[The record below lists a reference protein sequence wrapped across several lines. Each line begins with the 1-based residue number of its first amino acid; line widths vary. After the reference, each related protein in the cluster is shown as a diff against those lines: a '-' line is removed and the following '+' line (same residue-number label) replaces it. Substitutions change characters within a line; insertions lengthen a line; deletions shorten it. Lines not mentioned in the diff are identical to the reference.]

1 MTAGLFITGTDT
13 GCGKTYVCCEIL
25 NYFGT
30 QGLDVVGLKPIA
42 SGANMKNGCLHNED
56 VTLLYKNSNIIVAER
71 EICRYMFPEPC
82 SPHIASSINNTEIDI
97 DEICKFVNDFKNKS
111 DVYLVEGIG
120 GWHVP
125 INSKKKV
132 CDLATKLDIPVILVI
147 SNKLGCL
154 NHASLTLEA
163 ILKSGVQFSGWVLNR
178 LTNDVVASAAV
189 ELSLEKIMGSAPLL
203 TIDFNNQSTNPE
215 RFEVLR
221 KLVRSNS
228 LD

>member
-82 SPHIASSINNTEIDI
+82 SYSYEMQMWRLPSS
-97 DEICKFVNDFKNKS
+97 S
-111 DVYLVEGIG
+111 QRLVSE
-120 GWHVP
+120 VR
-125 INSKKKV
+125 
-132 CDLATKLDIPVILVI
+132 
-147 SNKLGCL
+147 
-154 NHASLTLEA
+154 E
-163 ILKSGVQFSGWVLNR
+163 
-178 LTNDVVASAAV
+178 V
-189 ELSLEKIMGSAPLL
+189 EE
-203 TIDFNNQSTNPE
+203 
-215 RFEVLR
+215 
-221 KLVRSNS
+221 
-228 LD
+228 